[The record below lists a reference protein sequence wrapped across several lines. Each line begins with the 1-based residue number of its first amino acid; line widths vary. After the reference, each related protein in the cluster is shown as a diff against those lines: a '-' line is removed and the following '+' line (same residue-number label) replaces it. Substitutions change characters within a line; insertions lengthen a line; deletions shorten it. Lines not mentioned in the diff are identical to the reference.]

1 MSHQDKLTE
10 EKDEFVESLSLT
22 PEKIREDL
30 EKMRDVEG
38 FPIGDIEDI
47 LELSDPPYYTAYP
60 NPYIKDF
67 IDFFGTNY
75 DKKTDNYNIGPFVGD
90 ISEGKRDPVYKV
102 HSYHTKV
109 PPKAIIKYIQ
119 HYTNPGDIVFDGFCG
134 SGMSGV
140 ACQETNRNAILTDIS
155 SIATFI
161 AYNYNKP
168 PIPIAEI
175 ESIFSEVQK
184 KFKWMYETKHET
196 GEIGTINY
204 VVWSHIYRCPYCSKE
219 FPIWDVAVR
228 FDEKK
233 ILKEYI
239 CPGCDSKLKNSL
251 IERVKENFLN
261 KNDILS
267 IKNKAVMIDY
277 SVNKKKYRKSPDT
290 NDLKLIEKINS
301 MEIPYWFPIN
311 ELPEGVKSNEPRKSF
326 GIFFI
331 DQFYTKR
338 NLHVL
343 SAFYDRIK
351 NEDSMIKFI
360 FTSFLQNHP
369 SRQNRWLIDRNHPK
383 GTTCGPLSNT
393 LHIPNL
399 ESEVNIFNPLK
410 KAINKYKKAYDLWSR
425 SNSIISLQSSTHLK
439 NIPTNSIDYIFLDP
453 PFGENIMY
461 SELNYILESWLKVL
475 TNNTK
480 EAIKNTSQKKELI
493 DYHDLILGAFNEFF
507 RILKPDRWIT
517 IEFHSPKAEIWKII
531 QKSIISSG
539 FMVAQVAI
547 LDKKQGT
554 INQDR
559 NIENAVKND
568 LIINAY
574 KPSESFTKHFIKST
588 GLNKELEFLKI
599 HINKLPVDQNIE
611 RTHQRLYSKLLAL
624 YIQNGFEIRMDAYE
638 FYELIRKNF
647 EDRDG
652 YWFNKE
658 QILEYDKK
666 FKLKD
671 KLADED
677 INQAILGVSNEKSA
691 IIWLVQ
697 FLKIPKTYDEIFI
710 EFSKN
715 LLTSNDKFPEL
726 KNILDENFVTENG
739 KYRLPSDIERIE
751 KEEIREKHLMKEFNE
766 IIEEAESKKKIKEVR
781 KEALIHGLIKLYEK
795 KEVDEI
801 KFLGERLDHN
811 IIDSDDDISAIIDWA
826 KYN

>member
-1 MSHQDKLTE
+1 
-10 EKDEFVESLSLT
+10 
-22 PEKIREDL
+22 
-30 EKMRDVEG
+30 
-38 FPIGDIEDI
+38 
-47 LELSDPPYYTAYP
+47 
-60 NPYIKDF
+60 
-67 IDFFGTNY
+67 
-75 DKKTDNYNIGPFVGD
+75 
-90 ISEGKRDPVYKV
+90 
-102 HSYHTKV
+102 
-109 PPKAIIKYIQ
+109 
-119 HYTNPGDIVFDGFCG
+119 
-134 SGMSGV
+134 
-140 ACQETNRNAILTDIS
+140 
-155 SIATFI
+155 
-161 AYNYNKP
+161 
-168 PIPIAEI
+168 
-175 ESIFSEVQK
+175 
-184 KFKWMYETKHET
+184 
-196 GEIGTINY
+196 
-204 VVWSHIYRCPYCSKE
+204 
-219 FPIWDVAVR
+219 
-228 FDEKK
+228 
-233 ILKEYI
+233 
-239 CPGCDSKLKNSL
+239 
-251 IERVKENFLN
+251 
-261 KNDILS
+261 
-267 IKNKAVMIDY
+267 
-277 SVNKKKYRKSPDT
+277 
-290 NDLKLIEKINS
+290 
-301 MEIPYWFPIN
+301 
-311 ELPEGVKSNEPRKSF
+311 
-326 GIFFI
+326 
-331 DQFYTKR
+331 
-338 NLHVL
+338 
-343 SAFYDRIK
+343 
-351 NEDSMIKFI
+351 
-360 FTSFLQNHP
+360 
-369 SRQNRWLIDRNHPK
+369 
-383 GTTCGPLSNT
+383 
-393 LHIPNL
+393 
-399 ESEVNIFNPLK
+399 
-410 KAINKYKKAYDLWSR
+410 
-425 SNSIISLQSSTHLK
+425 
-439 NIPTNSIDYIFLDP
+439 
-453 PFGENIMY
+453 
-461 SELNYILESWLKVL
+461 
-475 TNNTK
+475 
-480 EAIKNTSQKKELI
+480 
-493 DYHDLILGAFNEFF
+493 
-507 RILKPDRWIT
+507 
-517 IEFHSPKAEIWKII
+517 
-531 QKSIISSG
+531 
-539 FMVAQVAI
+539 MVAQVAI